1 MKNYIIY
8 TAKWTWDIE
17 TGIKEILAEIEATSE
32 ENAILKYNKLEP
44 NRFFNQAIHRVKLK

>member
-17 TGIKEILAEIEATSE
+17 TGIKEILAEIKATSE
-32 ENAILKYNKLEP
+32 EHAILKYNKLET

>member
-17 TGIKEILAEIEATSE
+17 DGIKEILAEVEATSE
-32 ENAILKYNKLEP
+32 EHAILKYNKLEP